1 MKKYKKL
8 MKCFLKE
15 LFTMEN
21 PSKEFIEQIILRYAY
36 KDKYVVLDKET
47 NEFMLSK
54 KGEKFIER

>member
-21 PSKEFIEQIILRYAY
+21 SSKEFIEQIILRYAY

-47 NEFMLSK
+47 GEFMLSK